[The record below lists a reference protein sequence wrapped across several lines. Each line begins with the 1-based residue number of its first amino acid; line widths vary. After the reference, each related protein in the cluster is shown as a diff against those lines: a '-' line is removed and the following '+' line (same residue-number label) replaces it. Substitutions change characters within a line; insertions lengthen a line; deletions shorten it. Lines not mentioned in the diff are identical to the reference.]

1 MEYKKEIELPNRD
14 KIGTRFVQIQDNEYK
29 LEQDKELSWGITGDL
44 NNIIAVDPCGGPYIT
59 EGYKCDDYIVD
70 KIKYDKGIKFIL
82 KKL

>member
-1 MEYKKEIELPNRD
+1 MENE
-14 KIGTRFVQIQDNEYK
+14 VEYK